1 MLIQQTIERLRELG
15 LQGMLKGLDQQLS
28 SADYHALSFDER
40 LGLLIDA
47 EASYRDSKLLS
58 SRLKT
63 AKLRHQACIEN
74 LNFRKP
80 RGLDKAAMLQL
91 SSCQWVR
98 EHRNVLVTGP
108 TGVGKTYVACA
119 LAHKACQQ
127 GFKALYERAP
137 RLLNSLAVAR
147 ADGSY
152 NGLLTKLSKLDVLVI
167 DDFGLQQLNDDMARD
182 LLEIVDDRTD
192 IRSTILASQLPSE
205 SWHDTISNPTLAD
218 AILDRVVHKS
228 YKLKLKGPSLREPK
242 HNDELKEDR
251 DEQ

>member
-15 LQGMLKGLDQQLS
+15 LHGMLKGLDQQLS
-28 SADYHALSFDER
+28 SAEYHTLSFDER

-47 EASYRDSKLLS
+47 EVSYRDSRLLS
-58 SRLKT
+58 TRLKT
-63 AKLRHQACIEN
+63 AKLKHQACIEN
-74 LNFRKP
+74 LNFRKQ
-80 RGLDKAAMLQL
+80 RGLDKAALLQL

-98 EHRNVLVTGP
+98 DHRNVLVTGP
-108 TGVGKTYVACA
+108 TGVGKTYVSCA

-127 GFKALYERAP
+127 GFKASYERAP
-137 RLLNSLAVAR
+137 RLFNSLAVAR

-152 NGLLTKLSKLDVLVI
+152 NRLLTKLSKLDVLVI
-167 DDFGLQQLNDDMARD
+167 DDFGLLQLNDDMARD

-192 IRSTILASQLPSE
+192 IRSTIVSSQLPSE

-228 YKLKLKGPSLREPK
+228 YKLKLKGPSLRDPK
-242 HNDELKEDR
+242 ENTEQKEDS
-251 DEQ
+251 DTE